1 MIRRNETVVKFGDLS
16 ENEKQVFSEVLKKNS
31 EKPEKEQQTQIWP
44 EDDEEL
50 TKSYFGRR

>member
-1 MIRRNETVVKFGDLS
+1 MVKFGNLS
-16 ENEKQVFSEVLKKNS
+16 ENEKQAFDEVLKKNS

-50 TKSYFGRR
+50 AKSYLNDRR

>member
-1 MIRRNETVVKFGDLS
+1 MVKFGDLS
-16 ENEKQVFSEVLKKNS
+16 ENEKQTFGEILKKNS

-50 TKSYFGRR
+50 TKSYFKEVNHG